1 MIFQKQINFL
11 LLSMNFS
18 ITTIKLLVK
27 SFWIIKILLWWDI
40 SKHQIHFCV
49 GVVKHCNCSVNG
61 DSKQATA
68 ICKVNYFKVW
78 VQYMVSEMVKAH
90 FNIEI
95 PQLQS
100 EFPKSIG
107 SRNWSIGLGNYT
119 VCNRFTVQTFLR
131 SLLFVIHNNSLV
143 VLYGLVG

>member
-1 MIFQKQINFL
+1 
-11 LLSMNFS
+11 
-18 ITTIKLLVK
+18 
-27 SFWIIKILLWWDI
+27 
-40 SKHQIHFCV
+40 
-49 GVVKHCNCSVNG
+49 
-61 DSKQATA
+61 
-68 ICKVNYFKVW
+68 
-78 VQYMVSEMVKAH
+78 MVSEMVKAH

-107 SRNWSIGLGNYT
+107 SRNWFIGLGNYT